1 MWLLKRLGL
10 PMTIAVLS
18 AIVFAMH
25 FGIIGYSF
33 CPSPTIMKGN
43 SFGQGLINFQNDGL
57 EKPNSALSQSS
68 ILNSF
73 MTEYSLSF
81 QRKSNCNLRTPK
93 DCFRTNKSLVVTFW
107 RQESKERW
115 FASNMLL
122 VFPESYFEHIVMVH
136 DNSSWNSHP
145 AFDKIIWIHV
155 AGQLRFWYI
164 KRFLSP
170 HIFRAY
176 RYIWFVD
183 DDVEFNFDTR
193 VYECVTD
200 KFDILLSAPARG
212 QGTTIHDITRKFS
225 TSSSRIGRW
234 TDFVEIGPMF
244 IANNLAAICIWNF
257 LSEKV
262 GLGYGIDMTWCR
274 FLSSRCFEQIPVSK
288 TCAILDAFLV
298 HHNSKSIGT
307 LRVGLAEI
315 PAYRNYYQKY
325 SSKKVVFGAVGSDS
339 SDLASCQGRQ
349 FN

>member
-57 EKPNSALSQSS
+57 EKLNSALSQSS

-93 DCFRTNKSLVVTFW
+93 ACFRTNKSLVVTFW

-122 VFPESYFEHIVMVH
+122 VFLESYFEHIVMVH

-176 RYIWFVD
+176 RYIWFAD

-193 VYECVTD
+193 
-200 KFDILLSAPARG
+200 
-212 QGTTIHDITRKFS
+212 
-225 TSSSRIGRW
+225 RW

-274 FLSSRCFEQIPVSK
+274 FLSSRCFKQIPVSK